1 MPAPAATAPRAFRSD
16 SKRNRDAVVD
26 ALLALFHEGNLA
38 PSSAEIAER
47 AGLSAR
53 SLFRY
58 FADVDDLC
66 RAAIERQLGL
76 TRPLLAIDVADDAP
90 LRTRIDALVA
100 QRVRLFETITPVA
113 TVSRLR
119 APFQPLIA
127 AELERGRARLR
138 RQIKDLFAP
147 ELRAMGASRAAT
159 ALAAAD
165 VLCSFE
171 SYRLLRDDQSL
182 TRARATATLT
192 SALAALVTH
201 EGP

>member
-1 MPAPAATAPRAFRSD
+1 MPAPATATRAFRSD

-26 ALLALFHEGNLA
+26 ALLALFHEGNMA

-76 TRPLLAIDVADDAP
+76 TRPLLAIPVAVDAP
-90 LRTRIDALVA
+90 VRARVDALVT
-100 QRVRLFETITPVA
+100 QRTRLFETNGPVA

-127 AELERGRARLR
+127 DELTRGRAHLR

-147 ELRAMGASRAAT
+147 ELRAMGSARASAT
-159 ALAAAD
+159 LAAAD

-182 TRARATATLT
+182 SRARAVATLT
-192 SALAALVTH
+192 VALVALITS
-201 EGP
+201 EGQ